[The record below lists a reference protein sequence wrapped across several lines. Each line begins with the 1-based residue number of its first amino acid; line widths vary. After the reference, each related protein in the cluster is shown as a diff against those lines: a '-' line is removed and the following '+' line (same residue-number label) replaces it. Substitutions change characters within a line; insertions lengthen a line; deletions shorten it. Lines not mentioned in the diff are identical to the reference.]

1 METLL
6 SIIIALASIV
16 MIVTVA
22 VTESDQAG
30 LGTISGDET
39 SMWGEH
45 RGSSKKEMQN
55 KVIEIASIIFGV
67 ALIILAAI

>member
-55 KVIEIASIIFGV
+55 KVIKIASIIFGV